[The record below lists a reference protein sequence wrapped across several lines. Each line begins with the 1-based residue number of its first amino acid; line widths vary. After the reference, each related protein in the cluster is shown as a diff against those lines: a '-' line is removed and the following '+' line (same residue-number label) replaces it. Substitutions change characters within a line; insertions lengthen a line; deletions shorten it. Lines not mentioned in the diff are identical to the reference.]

1 MDQLTS
7 IKERFPFLD
16 TAILQARLKWSVRL
30 RWMAIAGYFLATF
43 LSYRWIGLELHY
55 QTIWILLLLLGGL
68 NLVYQLNIKLYPDF
82 SFRVEVVFLHVH
94 IVFDLLFLTSILHF
108 SGGIE
113 NPAYLFYIFHVVISS
128 ILFSRRVAFLYSLFT
143 IILFA
148 VLVFSEAYRLLPHYV
163 LFDAHIP
170 FNLAFVIFVLI
181 CFAITVLV
189 TNYICT
195 GFMAIYRE
203 SKRTIDLQNKRLIE
217 ADKQKTSFFQFA
229 SHELKS
235 PVIAIK
241 TSLDVV
247 LRGYSKTMDSKAL
260 NLLQRASGRAEQMLK
275 IITELLDL
283 TGQKKLNSASPLQK
297 VDVHKVIK
305 QTIKELRPLS
315 DEKNISCE
323 RELTADNPVIWAA
336 EEGLTKVLTNLIG
349 NAIRYGKEYGRVLIR
364 TEQDAEGV
372 RIDVI
377 DNGIGIPPEDLDKI
391 FNEFYRAQNA
401 KKIVNFGTGL
411 GLSLVKQITENFNG
425 TITVQSEAGK
435 GSTFTLRFP
444 QKKDLL

>member
-1 MDQLTS
+1 MAQLTS

-30 RWMAIAGYFLATF
+30 RWLAIAGYFLATF
-43 LSYRWIGLELHY
+43 ISFRWIDLELHY
-55 QTIWILLLLLGGL
+55 RIIWILLLLLGGL
-68 NLVYQLNIKLYPDF
+68 NLAYQLSMKLYPDF
-82 SFRVEVVFLHVH
+82 SFRVEVVFLHIH
-94 IVFDLLFLTSILHF
+94 IIFDLLFLTSILHF

-143 IILFA
+143 IFLFA
-148 VLVFSEAYRLLPHYV
+148 FLIYSEAYHLLPHYV

-170 FNLAFVIFVLI
+170 FNSVFIVFVLI

-195 GFMAIYRE
+195 GFMTIYRE
-203 SKRTIDLQNKRLIE
+203 SKRTIDIQNKKLIE

-247 LRGYSKTMDSKAL
+247 LRGHSESVEPKAL
-260 NLLQRASGRAEQMLK
+260 NLLQRANGRAEQMLK

-283 TGQKKLNSASPLQK
+283 TGQKKLNSVSSFQK
-297 VDVHKVIK
+297 VDVHKVIR
-305 QTIKELRPLS
+305 QAIKELRPLL

-323 RELTADNPVIWAA
+323 KELTADNPFILAT
-336 EEGLTKVLTNLIG
+336 EEGLNKILSNLIG
-349 NAIRYGKEYGRVLIR
+349 NAIRYGKEYGRILVR
-364 TEQDAEGV
+364 TEQHEKGV
-372 RIDVI
+372 QIEVI

-425 TITVQSEAGK
+425 TIIVQSEPGK
-435 GSTFTLRFP
+435 GSTFTLRFIP
-444 QKKDLL
+444 KKDLQ